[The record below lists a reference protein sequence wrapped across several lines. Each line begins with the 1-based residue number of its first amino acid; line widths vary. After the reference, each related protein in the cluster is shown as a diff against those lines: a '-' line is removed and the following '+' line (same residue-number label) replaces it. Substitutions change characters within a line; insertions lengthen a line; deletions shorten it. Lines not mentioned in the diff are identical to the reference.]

1 MARGDEPSDIPAAAV
16 TFATQYLYISESF
29 PILHQPL
36 TPMSGRHLLLF
47 LTLLCCLVPSRM
59 GAQESTYRFDAGGQV
74 GLAGYLGDASADIFG
89 HPGFSAG
96 ASFRYLPDV
105 RWAVRGVFNV
115 MGLSG
120 DTADLDNVLP
130 GGERY
135 SFRST
140 VYELG
145 ARVEFN
151 FFSYG
156 IGETYKRLRRWSPY
170 LTAGLGM
177 SLATSGGNTAMGF
190 NIPLGAGLKYKVKPR
205 LNLGLEFTMTKVF
218 NDHVDGRVLSDLY
231 GIRSSFL
238 KNTDWYSNIAFSITY
253 EFGERCATCHY
264 VD

>member
-1 MARGDEPSDIPAAAV
+1 MP
-16 TFATQYLYISESF
+16 
-29 PILHQPL
+29 
-36 TPMSGRHLLLF
+36 GRVLLI
-47 LTLLCCLVPSRM
+47 LTLLCWLIPARTA
-59 GAQESTYRFDAGGQV
+59 AQESTYRFDAGGQI
-74 GLAGYLGDASADIFG
+74 GMAGYLGDASADIFG

-105 RWAVRGVFNV
+105 RWAVRGIFNV
-115 MGLSG
+115 AGLSG
-120 DTADLDNVLP
+120 NTSDMDNQLP
-130 GGERY
+130 GGASY

-145 ARVEFN
+145 GRIEFN

-156 IGETYKRLRRWSPY
+156 IGETYKRLRRWTPY
-170 LTAGLGM
+170 LTIGAGM
-177 SLATSGGNTAMGF
+177 SLATCGGSTAMGF
-190 NIPLGAGLKYKVKPR
+190 NIPMGAGLKYKVKPR

-218 NDHVDGRVLSDLY
+218 NDHMDGRELSDLY
-231 GIRSSFL
+231 LIKSSFL